1 MEGMMNIASARSR
14 LAAGLFCMLVLPLV
28 GCGGS
33 DVPPDDAGAGT
44 VVPASISLT
53 VSAASVAPGQTVTVS
68 ATVKDSQGNVLAG
81 QSPTW
86 QSSNAAVA
94 TISGGVVTAV
104 AQGSVNISAS
114 IGALTSNLIAL
125 SVVAVAP
132 PGTTSSSSELIDA
145 ALAAGEIDAET
156 ALTYKVFAVYLDPRL
171 PAKYAG
177 DDSGSFEAQA
187 VEDFRVG
194 FDTLS
199 PATQAMLAPY
209 LLRPADVGS
218 WRDPGVRAAM
228 GAPRERALALREQP
242 LARPT
247 CQGALSGWAVV
258 DTTNGK
264 ARVWYYT
271 DYVADG
277 IAAHKV
283 AGYID
288 ANVWPVLINTLG
300 YKEPLDDKRLVGCDG
315 GDGRLDI
322 YMVVIADRGQ
332 TWASNS
338 ANALGSN
345 FQDAAYIL
353 INPQL
358 PDEELKLTTAHEVMH
373 AIHWAYVSHAP
384 GLANGWF
391 RDGLAN
397 WGADQVFNGNVPLNT
412 LASCHFNS
420 AELSLTDNAAGYC
433 NGLPRVSR
441 NYGAHLPLQFL
452 AKTRGVN
459 VVKDILVATGG
470 SAGSAVEAL
479 NNVVPFKS
487 WWPEYAR
494 KLWNRDTVTARDAPA
509 TFDDWDTLT
518 NVPRHT
524 PMLATDGRNNTD
536 ARLNGSLEE
545 STPIAT
551 DVANLSVRYYRYTFG
566 GEVNTRSVM
575 FHNTFY
581 DNWKNGQAV
590 SVRAFFKAEGQAWD
604 EEDWTDVEWIG
615 FCRDWKLQRLDEL
628 VVVVASA
635 EWTGANP
642 KVIAAQAPELMR
654 NVVGCW
660 EFKGEAKRTDTFA
673 SSGKSG
679 SVVATYQAKFDG
691 HPGNVPLQYTDR
703 SAGRL
708 RVPIAAPLFSGG
720 DWTLLESYSQ
730 SGCSYSLNS
739 GGSSGSV
746 TSGGSSSGL
755 MIFNNFNQALPAGLR
770 PAEVTGAPSR
780 AYFGEG
786 QTINEVSG
794 TVSGTD
800 CGSTY
805 KSAVGVWWVTR
816 TGITNTKVVDE
827 ADGRLKGSYVVPGR
841 PAGDSTVFTW
851 DLVPMRE

>member
-1 MEGMMNIASARSR
+1 MEGMMNIASARRR
-14 LAAGLFCMLVLPLV
+14 LAAGLFSMLVLPLV

-33 DVPPDDAGAGT
+33 DAPSDGAGAGT

-53 VSAASVAPGQTVTVS
+53 ASAASVAPGQTVTVS

-81 QSPTW
+81 QSPAW
-86 QSSNAAVA
+86 QSSNSAVA
-94 TISGGVVTAV
+94 TVAGGVVTGV
-104 AQGSVNISAS
+104 AQGSVSISAS
-114 IGALTSNLIAL
+114 IGALTSSPIVL

-156 ALTYKVFAVYLDPRL
+156 ALTYKVFAVYQDPRL

-177 DDSGSFEAQA
+177 DDSGSFETQA
-187 VEDFRVG
+187 VEDFRVAY
-194 FDTLS
+194 DTLS
-199 PATQAMLAPY
+199 QTTKALLAPY

-218 WRDPGVRAAM
+218 WRDPAVRAAM
-228 GAPRERALALREQP
+228 GAPRERAQALRAQP

-247 CQGALSGWAVV
+247 CRGTLNGWVAV

-264 ARVWYYT
+264 ARVWFHT

-288 ANVWPVLINTLG
+288 ANVWPVLITQLG

-322 YMVVIADRGQ
+322 YMVVMADRGQ

-353 INPQL
+353 VNPQL
-358 PDEELKLTTAHEVMH
+358 SDEELKLATAHEVMH
-373 AIHWAYVSHAP
+373 AIHWAYVSHAA
-384 GLANGWF
+384 GAANGWF

-420 AELSLTDNAAGYC
+420 AELTLTDNAAGSC

-459 VVKDILVATGG
+459 IVKDILVATGG
-470 SAGSAVEAL
+470 SAGSAAEAV

-494 KLWNRDTVTARDAPA
+494 KLWNRDTVTTKDGPN
-509 TFDDWDTLT
+509 TFDNWDQLT

-524 PMLATDGRNNTD
+524 PMLAPDGRNNTD
-536 ARLNGSLEE
+536 ARLQGSFEA

-551 DVANLSVRYYRYTFG
+551 AVNDLAVRYYRYTFFG
-566 GEVNTRSVM
+566 DANTRSAM

-581 DNWKNGQAV
+581 DTWK
-590 SVRAFFKAEGQAWD
+590 
-604 EEDWTDVEWIG
+604 
-615 FCRDWKLQRLDEL
+615 
-628 VVVVASA
+628 
-635 EWTGANP
+635 
-642 KVIAAQAPELMR
+642 
-654 NVVGCW
+654 
-660 EFKGEAKRTDTFA
+660 
-673 SSGKSG
+673 
-679 SVVATYQAKFDG
+679 
-691 HPGNVPLQYTDR
+691 H
-703 SAGRL
+703 
-708 RVPIAAPLFSGG
+708 
-720 DWTLLESYSQ
+720 
-730 SGCSYSLNS
+730 
-739 GGSSGSV
+739 
-746 TSGGSSSGL
+746 
-755 MIFNNFNQALPAGLR
+755 
-770 PAEVTGAPSR
+770 
-780 AYFGEG
+780 G
-786 QTINEVSG
+786 QT
-794 TVSGTD
+794 
-800 CGSTY
+800 
-805 KSAVGVWWVTR
+805 
-816 TGITNTKVVDE
+816 VD
-827 ADGRLKGSYVVPGR
+827 
-841 PAGDSTVFTW
+841 
-851 DLVPMRE
+851 

>member
-1 MEGMMNIASARSR
+1 MNIASVRR
-14 LAAGLFCMLVLPLV
+14 WLAAGLLSVLVMPLV

-33 DVPPDDAGAGT
+33 DAPSDGAS

-53 VSAASVAPGQTVTVS
+53 APATAVAPGQMVTVS

-81 QSPTW
+81 QSLAW
-86 QSSNAAVA
+86 QSSNSAVA
-94 TISGGVVTAV
+94 TVAGGVVTGV
-104 AQGSVNISAS
+104 APGTVNISAS
-114 IGALTSNLIAL
+114 IGAVASNSIVL
-125 SVVAVAP
+125 SVVAAPP

-145 ALAAGEIDAET
+145 ALAAGDIDAET
-156 ALTYKVFAVYLDPRL
+156 ALTYKVFAVYRDPRL
-171 PAKYAG
+171 PARYTG
-177 DDSGSFEAQA
+177 DDSGSFEDPA
-187 VEDFRVG
+187 VEDFRVAY
-194 FDTLS
+194 DTLS
-199 PATQAMLAPY
+199 PTTQALLAPY

-218 WRDPGVRAAM
+218 WLDPAVRAGM
-228 GAPRERALALREQP
+228 GTPSERAQALRVQP
-242 LARPT
+242 LARPACRGT
-247 CQGALSGWAVV
+247 LNGWAAV

-264 ARVWYYT
+264 ARVWYHT
-271 DYVADG
+271 DYVDDG

-288 ANVWPVLINTLG
+288 ANVWPVLINQLG

-345 FQDAAYIL
+345 FQDSVYIL
-353 INPQL
+353 VNPQL
-358 PDEELKLTTAHEVMH
+358 SDDELKLTTAHEVMH
-373 AIHWAYVSHAP
+373 AIHWAYVSRAAGAP
-384 GLANGWF
+384 NGWF

-420 AELSLTDNAAGYC
+420 AELSLTDNAAGHC
-433 NGLPRVSR
+433 NGLRRVSR

-459 VVKDILVATGG
+459 IVKDILVATG

-494 KLWNRDTVTARDAPA
+494 KLWNRDTVTAKDSPN

-524 PMLATDGRNNTD
+524 PMLAPDGRNNTD
-536 ARLNGSLEE
+536 ARLQGSLEK

-551 DVANLSVRYYRYTFG
+551 DVNNLSVRYYRYTFL
-566 GEVNTRSVM
+566 GEVNARSVM

-615 FCRDWKLQRLDEL
+615 FCRDWKRQRLDEL

-635 EWTGANP
+635 EWSGANP

-660 EFKGEAKRTDTFA
+660 EFKGEAKRTDTFG

-679 SVVATYQAKFDG
+679 SVVATFQAKFDG
-691 HPGNVPLQYTDR
+691 HPGNTPLQYTDR
-703 SAGRL
+703 STGRL

-720 DWTLLESYSQ
+720 EWTLVESYSD

-746 TSGGSSSGL
+746 TSGGASSGL
-755 MIFNNFNQALPAGLR
+755 IIFNNFSEALPAGLR
-770 PAEVTGAPSR
+770 PALVTGAPSR

-786 QTINEVSG
+786 HTNNVVTG
-794 TVSGTD
+794 TVTGTD

-805 KSAVGVWWVTR
+805 DSAVGPWWLSR
-816 TGITNTKVVDE
+816 TDISDTKVVDQ
-827 ADGRLKGSYVVPGR
+827 ADGRLKGSYSVPGM
-841 PAGDSTVFTW
+841 PAGDSTVLTW
-851 DLVPMRE
+851 DLVPVREP